1 MNRFHL
7 LSLDDEN
14 TSTPVA
20 PAPAAAPASAFDAKS
35 SVKKAIRKEAGTGR
49 NDRKSHSAPRKDG
62 EKHRNVGKGSWG
74 RPTDGAIPEPEE
86 SVAVEEVAG
95 AVDDEAAKPE
105 APEPPKP
112 VYKTVNQFLKEQ
124 AEQQR
129 RLAARSTVSVR
140 SVNEGA
146 EIDNDLQVVRKDD
159 QVMIFGAK
167 KTAPNTLSVPN
178 TLSAPKASGKSRI
191 SLQDLSKILPQATP
205 AAPREHT
212 DRRDAE
218 RTPRGSSSQS
228 HRSREQQDGEKRP
241 RDERRSHG
249 DRRPSAPKPVHEGF
263 KAARIDL
270 SDSKAFPSLA

>member
-20 PAPAAAPASAFDAKS
+20 PAPAAAPAPAFDAKS

-86 SVAVEEVAG
+86 PVAVEEVAG

-129 RLAARSTVSVR
+129 RLAARSTVSAR
-140 SVNEGA
+140 SANEGA

-167 KTAPNTLSVPN
+167 KTAPNTLS
-178 TLSAPKASGKSRI
+178 APKASGKSRMT
-191 SLQDLSKILPQATP
+191 LQDLSQILPQTAP
-205 AAPREHT
+205 AAPRERT

-228 HRSREQQDGEKRP
+228 HRSREQQDSEKRP